1 MIAKGLDFPNV
12 TLVGVVDADTALHQ
26 IDFRAS
32 ERTFQL
38 ISQVA
43 GRTGRSS
50 RGGRVLVQ
58 TMQPD
63 AEAIRFAAEH
73 DFIGFANRELGHR
86 QERKMPPQAALLR
99 IILRAKDEPLLDTAG
114 LEMVEELQKHADT
127 LPDKYRI
134 LGPAPAP
141 LARHKDFYRYQI
153 LITSTS
159 HTALCALIE
168 KCRKQFDKQTMIEY
182 ALDVDPLQMR

>member
-1 MIAKGLDFPNV
+1 M

-58 TMQPD
+58 SMQPD

-73 DFIGFANRELGHR
+73 DFIGFATQELTYR
-86 QERKMPPQAALLR
+86 QERRMPPQFALMR
-99 IILRAKDEPLLDTAG
+99 IILRGKVEPTLDAAAE
-114 LEMVEELQKHADT
+114 EMATILHEQAQT
-127 LPDKYRI
+127 LDHSFRI

-141 LARHKDFYRYQI
+141 LARHKDYFRYQI
-153 LITSTS
+153 LISGPT
-159 HTALCALIE
+159 HQALCGLMQRSRSGLE
-168 KCRKQFDKQTMIEY
+168 KLSMVEFVV
-182 ALDVDPLQMR
+182 DVDPLQMR